1 MCYWDGASS
10 LVLPCGCVCSWVT
23 DLAASLPCLV
33 LDRLKLMPVLLS
45 FVLSP
50 GHRWFPSTADAS
62 HMGLESKCP
71 RGCPA
76 PAGEPGLGKLGACT
90 SGAQF
95 LARWFQL
102 QNHAGNQKRVWGS
115 QEGFCHLVVKRTGK
129 YLVRNPST
137 VFFQTGCLFSSFS
150 LTISAAVFHC
160 CSWCAMQRWSST
172 FSLTFGL
179 CGIFSFFNN
188 PIYFATRDFPMS
200 LYAIILDT
208 KNIGQIFVQSP

>member
-1 MCYWDGASS
+1 
-10 LVLPCGCVCSWVT
+10 
-23 DLAASLPCLV
+23 
-33 LDRLKLMPVLLS
+33 MPVLLS

-62 HMGLESKCP
+62 HTGLESKCP

-90 SGAQF
+90 
-95 LARWFQL
+95 RCPI
-102 QNHAGNQKRVWGS
+102 AGPMVSAPEPKESVGVPGGSLSPGSEENREISCQKS
-115 QEGFCHLVVKRTGK
+115 QHC
-129 YLVRNPST
+129 
-137 VFFQTGCLFSSFS
+137 FFQTGCLFSSFS

-160 CSWCAMQRWSST
+160 CRWCAMQGWSST
-172 FSLTFGL
+172 FSLTFSL
-179 CGIFSFFNN
+179 CGIFTFFNN